1 MPRTAIKVT
10 ELRKWFPADDRF
22 AATVARLCILREDL
36 KLEGLGAIARGMG
49 KLDRNS
55 VSWRKLYFLRN
66 SIKTLAEIRS
76 ALETL
81 RQIKRFQKLL
91 AKESKKHQK
100 QFESF
105 CKMMTSTHNLVR
117 ELRNAVGGHV
127 LHENVARAL
136 DSQEFDWQGILEI
149 GETTETL
156 HYKFAGELLLAIL
169 LPDTPASKREA
180 RIIEILKT
188 AGELT
193 AALGTIDLVFW
204 MYLKDR
210 GVV

>member
-1 MPRTAIKVT
+1 MSMIAIKIT
-10 ELRKWFPADDRF
+10 HLRKWFPVGDRF

-36 KLEGLGAIARGMG
+36 MLEGLGAIARGMG

-55 VSWRKLYFLRN
+55 IPWRKLYFLRN

-76 ALETL
+76 AIETL
-81 RQIKRFQKLL
+81 KQIKKFQDLL
-91 AKESKKHQK
+91 ERESKENRKK
-100 QFESF
+100 FKSF
-105 CKMMTSTHNLVR
+105 CDLTNSTHSLIK
-117 ELRNAVGGHV
+117 ELRNAVGGHI
-127 LHENVARAL
+127 LHESVVRAL
-136 DSQEFDWQGILEI
+136 DSQEFDWMGTLEI
-149 GETTETL
+149 GETPETL

-169 LPDTPASKREA
+169 LPNIPASKRGA

-193 AALGTIDLVFW
+193 AALGAIDLVFW
-204 MYLKDR
+204 MYLKER